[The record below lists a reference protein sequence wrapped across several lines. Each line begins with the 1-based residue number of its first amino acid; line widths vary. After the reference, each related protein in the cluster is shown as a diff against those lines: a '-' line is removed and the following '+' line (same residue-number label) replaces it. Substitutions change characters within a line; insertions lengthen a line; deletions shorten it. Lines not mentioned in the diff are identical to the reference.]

1 MSTLLCPENYLN
13 FYFYFLNELRNKING
28 MVKIRSC
35 NSRAYSK
42 NNSRRLDILVNEVS
56 VLTSRLYPK
65 FAVLASFVLAS
76 FVPASFVIPYF
87 VLTSFVLP
95 SPPFRRLTVPAS
107 IHRGRRGFGEMRTSA
122 KFWGFSTKFDL
133 NLDKN
138 C

>member
-56 VLTSRLYPK
+56 S
-65 FAVLASFVLAS
+65 
-76 FVPASFVIPYF
+76 
-87 VLTSFVLP
+87 
-95 SPPFRRLTVPAS
+95 
-107 IHRGRRGFGEMRTSA
+107 
-122 KFWGFSTKFDL
+122 
-133 NLDKN
+133 
-138 C
+138 